1 MRALRAVFGITLVV
15 GRGGDEK
22 VVAES
27 TYRSVADGPPGD
39 FFFRDRRDV
48 FWRRAG
54 PGRLRIPRGHVAV
67 ASCRCSGQMK
77 QRRDNAPLIL
87 CALTANP
94 RFMLDPG
101 FGNR

>member
-27 TYRSVADGPPGD
+27 TYRSVADDPPGD

-54 PGRLRIPRGHVAV
+54 PAPDTTRSRCGRVLSMLRSDEAE
-67 ASCRCSGQMK
+67 
-77 QRRDNAPLIL
+77 
-87 CALTANP
+87 T
-94 RFMLDPG
+94 
-101 FGNR
+101 